1 MAFSAAQK
9 VQLRKWLGY
18 PALDRDTFS
27 HVESTFDTIGA
38 DAATQTEVE
47 AILAQLVTIDGQQTS
62 ATATA
67 GMKRA
72 EEIEW
77 YDGQARMGGI
87 ASRGRVLVQR
97 LATIFN
103 VRDDPARSDPFG
115 DGTHVS
121 HPVLLG

>member
-1 MAFSAAQK
+1 MAFNDAQK

-47 AILAQLVTIDGQQTS
+47 TILAALVVIDGQQTS
-62 ATATA
+62 SVATA

-77 YDGQARMGGI
+77 YEGQARMDGI

-103 VRDDPARSDPFG
+103 VRDDPARSDPFD
-115 DGTHVS
+115 DGFRLGR
-121 HPVLLG
+121 PVYLG